1 MIIEVNID
9 EHKGTK
15 RSFVVL
21 ESPEYFMTID
31 EGNIFTI
38 FKFNKVCD
46 LININ
51 KHFATYNSA
60 VDAFKEFYRIS
71 NKKE

>member
-1 MIIEVNID
+1 MIFEVSIN

-21 ESPEYFMTID
+21 ESPEYYMTID

-38 FKFNKVCD
+38 FKFNKVYD

-51 KHFATYNSA
+51 KHFATYHSA